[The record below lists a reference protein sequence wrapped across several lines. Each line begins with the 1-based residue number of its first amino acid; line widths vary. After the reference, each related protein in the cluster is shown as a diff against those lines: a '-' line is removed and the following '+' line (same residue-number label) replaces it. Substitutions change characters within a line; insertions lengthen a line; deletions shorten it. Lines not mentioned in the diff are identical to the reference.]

1 MVHQRFG
8 LASAGNAN
16 RGTTFSLAILTG
28 RHAAHWEAGVLRIK
42 FEVHTYFFPNF
53 FMPRSE
59 LVQAWIEESLKY
71 PPKEPGGAGALRI
84 VQYKDKYYFVDERCR
99 QLRNV
104 EDFMDQIKFATAGE
118 MLSFKLNECQQI
130 T

>member
-1 MVHQRFG
+1 
-8 LASAGNAN
+8 
-16 RGTTFSLAILTG
+16 
-28 RHAAHWEAGVLRIK
+28 
-42 FEVHTYFFPNF
+42 
-53 FMPRSE
+53 MPRSE

-118 MLSFKLNECQQI
+118 LLSSKLNDCQQI
-130 T
+130 TQSRFGKPSVTAILSRLHFSKRLIFL